1 MKGGCRMKSRELG
14 FQIKSV
20 SNLMLRKMRSEAP
33 DKENGEITR
42 MQAWIIGYVYKCGDR
57 DVFQRDLEKEFNI
70 RRSTATG
77 ILQLMEQNG
86 LITRS
91 SVPYDARLKKLELT
105 PKALKVQKD
114 IAAKI
119 SRLEELMG
127 EGISEEEKDTFFK
140 VMEKIKANLAEKPI

>member
-1 MKGGCRMKSRELG
+1 MENRELG

-20 SNLMLRKMRSEAP
+20 SNLMLRKRKSKGA
-33 DKENGEITR
+33 ENVEITR
-42 MQAWIIGYVYKCGDR
+42 MQAWIIGYIYECADQ
-57 DVFQRDLEKEFNI
+57 DVFQRDLEKKFNI

-105 PKALKVQKD
+105 PKALKIQKA
-114 IAAKI
+114 IAERI
-119 SRLEELMG
+119 SRLEEIMG
-127 EGISEEEKDTFFK
+127 EGISEEEKEVFFG
-140 VMEKIKANLAEKPI
+140 VMEKIKANLAKRPI

>member
-1 MKGGCRMKSRELG
+1 MENRELG

-20 SNLMLRKMRSEAP
+20 SNLMLRKMKSKGA
-33 DKENGEITR
+33 ENVEITR
-42 MQAWIIGYVYKCGDR
+42 MQAWIIGYIYECGDQ
-57 DVFQRDLEKEFNI
+57 DVFQRDLEKKFNI

-105 PKALKVQKD
+105 PKALKIQKA
-114 IAAKI
+114 IAERI
-119 SRLEELMG
+119 SRLEEIMG
-127 EGISEEEKDTFFK
+127 EGISEEEKEAFFG
-140 VMEKIKANLAEKPI
+140 VMEKIKANLAERPI

>member
-1 MKGGCRMKSRELG
+1 MENRELG

-20 SNLMLRKMRSEAP
+20 SNLMLRKMKS
-33 DKENGEITR
+33 KGTENVEITR
-42 MQAWIIGYVYKCGDR
+42 MQAWIIGYIYECGDQ
-57 DVFQRDLEKEFNI
+57 DVFQRDLEKKFNI

-105 PKALKVQKD
+105 PKALKIQKA
-114 IAAKI
+114 IAERI
-119 SRLEELMG
+119 SRLEEIMG
-127 EGISEEEKDTFFK
+127 EGISEEEKEVFFS
-140 VMEKIKANLAEKPI
+140 VMEKIKANLAERPI

>member
-1 MKGGCRMKSRELG
+1 MKSRELG

>member
-1 MKGGCRMKSRELG
+1 MENRELG

-20 SNLMLRKMRSEAP
+20 SNLMLRKMKSKGA
-33 DKENGEITR
+33 ENVEITR
-42 MQAWIIGYVYKCGDR
+42 MQAWIIGYIYECGDQ
-57 DVFQRDLEKEFNI
+57 DVFQRDLEKKFNI

-105 PKALKVQKD
+105 PKALKIQKA
-114 IAAKI
+114 IAERI
-119 SRLEELMG
+119 SRLEEIMG
-127 EGISEEEKDTFFK
+127 EGISEEEKEVFFS
-140 VMEKIKANLAEKPI
+140 VMEKIKANLAERPI